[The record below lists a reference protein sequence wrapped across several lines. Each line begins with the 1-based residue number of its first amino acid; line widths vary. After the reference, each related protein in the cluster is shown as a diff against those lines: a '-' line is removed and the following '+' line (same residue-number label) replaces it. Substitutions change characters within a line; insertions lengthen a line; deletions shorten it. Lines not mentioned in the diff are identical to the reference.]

1 MEVMI
6 TRNNT
11 CILIY
16 QILFHL
22 LCEITR
28 YVALIAEKQNCSN
41 DSKSIKLNFIT
52 KLLCVVEVK
61 YSFDLVNCDMYMHR
75 NVSDESEIYKVVDAE
90 AITQS
95 KRRERV

>member
-1 MEVMI
+1 MEIII
-6 TRNNT
+6 TRNDT
-11 CILIY
+11 CISIY
-16 QILFHL
+16 KL
-22 LCEITR
+22 L
-28 YVALIAEKQNCSN
+28 LQFLWKKIAKKQNCSN
-41 DSKSIKLNFIT
+41 DSKSIKLSFIT
-52 KLLCVVEVK
+52 KLVCVLEVK